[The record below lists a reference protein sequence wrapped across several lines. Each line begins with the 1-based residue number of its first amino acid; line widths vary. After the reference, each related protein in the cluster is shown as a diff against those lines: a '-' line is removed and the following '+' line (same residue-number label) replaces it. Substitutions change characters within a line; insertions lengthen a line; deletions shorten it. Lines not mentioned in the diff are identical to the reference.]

1 VSDHASPCPPGPG
14 PLPQDGEDTSW
25 HVAAVVADDVQAG
38 LGPDSGAWPAELE
51 DGARGLTVRHDGRE
65 VTGTFEEVRG
75 WLAGS
80 AGQPPAGEAAGASP
94 AGADG

>member
-1 VSDHASPCPPGPG
+1 
-14 PLPQDGEDTSW
+14 
-25 HVAAVVADDVQAG
+25 VAAVVADDVQAG